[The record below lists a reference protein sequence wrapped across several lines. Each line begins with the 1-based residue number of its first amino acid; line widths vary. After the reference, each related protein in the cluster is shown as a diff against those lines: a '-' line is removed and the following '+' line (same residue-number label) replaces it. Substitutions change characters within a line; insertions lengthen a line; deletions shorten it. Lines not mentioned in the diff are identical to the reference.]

1 MEWTPRESLFV
12 RIAGDWTEDDSNS
25 RQGHRVLPSLLTNE
39 PVLDSVFDTQAG
51 LNNPDAMQRN
61 RGIAGTVEWYIN
73 DALTFKSITAFRKSN
88 TAFSNDFDGLQTVDV
103 DVRVVS
109 KDDQFSQEFRLQFT
123 TDRRAGEIGKEEW
136 REEE

>member
-1 MEWTPRESLFV
+1 MEWTPSESLFV

-73 DALTFKSITAFRKSN
+73 DALTFKSITAFRKRDRKS
-88 TAFSNDFDGLQTVDV
+88 T
-103 DVRVVS
+103 
-109 KDDQFSQEFRLQFT
+109 RLNSSH
-123 TDRRAGEIGKEEW
+123 
-136 REEE
+136 